1 MIVPVGA
8 FATVACTS
16 TATTTTARRWKANFS
31 PRGLG
36 PGSHVDGCKRVTKGP
51 MIILSLKKS
60 NTQTSRVERL
70 SVYQTVRK
78 KTPTEGQWRLSTL
91 NGSTES
97 NVVKP
102 RGAGDFFFVISPFP
116 SCSPVVNVARNQLD
130 WISGRGRINKR
141 LPVVAIFALFGVGG
155 TVAIFI
161 VIVIII
167 SLYSDRLFFNLV
179 RLNRLFLFLPFHH
192 EDAAPNA
199 LSGHHSISIR
209 MT

>member
-1 MIVPVGA
+1 MA
-8 FATVACTS
+8 A
-16 TATTTTARRWKANFS
+16 
-31 PRGLG
+31 
-36 PGSHVDGCKRVTKGP
+36 VD
-51 MIILSLKKS
+51 IEWI
-60 NTQTSRVERL
+60 NRVERRE
-70 SVYQTVRK
+70 TK
-78 KTPTEGQWRLSTL
+78 
-91 NGSTES
+91 GS
-97 NVVKP
+97 
-102 RGAGDFFFVISPFP
+102 RGFFFVISPFP

-141 LPVVAIFALFGVGG
+141 LPVVAIFALLLFGVGG

-192 EDAAPNA
+192 EDAAPTA